1 MRDSREVHES
11 QYCCS
16 SPVSCPLV
24 DILNTWLLE
33 ERQKAWPGLPY
44 RTRGQ
49 LVSLAGEYQ
58 QQKSYCCSATGHKM
72 LGVNHG
78 SVVPWKEGLLYW
90 EQGHRRTGM
99 IGNISLPTGGTSQNT
114 MFWSGNYSFNILQTG
129 NSAKKDLCVLCVTV
143 DVSNNTTLSD

>member
-33 ERQKAWPGLPY
+33 ERQKVWPSTPY

-49 LVSLAGEYQ
+49 LVSLAGERKQ
-58 QQKSYCCSATGHKM
+58 RPTTEVFLLQCHGAQNAGGQTWLSCSMKG
-72 LGVNHG
+72 GVT
-78 SVVPWKEGLLYW
+78 VL
-90 EQGHRRTGM
+90 RTGSEENRHDRHYFTANWRH
-99 IGNISLPTGGTSQNT
+99 ITKY
-114 MFWSGNYSFNILQTG
+114 FILEWILFIQHPP
-129 NSAKKDLCVLCVTV
+129 NRQFC
-143 DVSNNTTLSD
+143 